1 MNVRPRAVR
10 PTIEP
15 RPAVERQAR
24 PRRAALALLVALAL
38 ALTGCA
44 ATDPLAEQYR
54 SGTGQGY
61 ISGDGSYTV
70 VAQEDRG
77 EPIDF
82 KGVIE
87 SGETVSSNDYRGD
100 VLVVNFWYAACPP
113 CRAEAA
119 DLEAI
124 WQEFQPDGV
133 GFLGVNIYDQAPTA
147 LAFADEFGV
156 TYPSILDAN
165 DGSTR
170 LAFAGQVAPNA
181 VLATLVL
188 DREGR
193 VAARITGLLSE
204 PATLRAMITDTLAE
218 SE

>member
-77 EPIDF
+77 EPIDDPDHAVLLLT
-82 KGVIE
+82 G
-87 SGETVSSNDYRGD
+87 YRVGDECELAVVRGGDRD
-100 VLVVNFWYAACPP
+100 VLRMRF
-113 CRAEAA
+113 AE
-119 DLEAI
+119 L
-124 WQEFQPDGV
+124 
-133 GFLGVNIYDQAPTA
+133 
-147 LAFADEFGV
+147 
-156 TYPSILDAN
+156 PSRR
-165 DGSTR
+165 SR
-170 LAFAGQVAPNA
+170 F
-181 VLATLVL
+181 
-188 DREGR
+188 
-193 VAARITGLLSE
+193 
-204 PATLRAMITDTLAE
+204 
-218 SE
+218 

>member
-1 MNVRPRAVR
+1 VR
-10 PTIEP
+10 
-15 RPAVERQAR
+15 AR
-24 PRRAALALLVALAL
+24 KTAIALAAVAAL
-38 ALTGCA
+38 ALTGCTA
-44 ATDPLAEQYR
+44 NDSLAEQYR

-61 ISGDGSYTV
+61 ISGDGTYTV
-70 VAQEDRG
+70 IAVEDRA
-77 EPIDF
+77 EPIAF
-82 KGVIE
+82 EGEVE
-87 SGETVSSNDYRGD
+87 SGETVSSDDYRGE

-113 CRAEAA
+113 CRAEAE

-124 WQEFQPDGV
+124 AQQFAPDGV
-133 GFLGVNIYDQAPTA
+133 EFLGVNIYDQAPTA

-181 VLATLVL
+181 VPTTLVL

-193 VAARITGLLSE
+193 VAARISGLLTE
-204 PATLRAMITDTLAE
+204 PSTLRAMITDTLAE
-218 SE
+218 SG